1 MAAWDQSSPQRTKA
15 FYGIRMARDI
25 NVNHVVP
32 TGQYLP
38 ENRLGPAGDVP
49 KVNCTTCHQ
58 GVNKPLLGVSM
69 FQDYPELGAPRP
81 MPVVEP
87 PADEAAPADMPT
99 T

>member
-1 MAAWDQSSPQRTKA
+1 MV
-15 FYGIRMARDI
+15 RDI
-25 NVNHVVP
+25 NVNHVLP

-38 ENRLGPAGDVP
+38 PNRLGAAGDVP

-81 MPVVEP
+81 PPEPAPAPVE
-87 PADEAAPADMPT
+87 EAAPAAAT